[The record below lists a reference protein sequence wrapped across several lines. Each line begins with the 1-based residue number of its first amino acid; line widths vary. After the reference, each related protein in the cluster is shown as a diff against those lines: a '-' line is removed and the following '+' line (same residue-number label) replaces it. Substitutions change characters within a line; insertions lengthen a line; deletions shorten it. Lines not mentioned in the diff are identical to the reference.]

1 MAVRGACGTCKGS
14 ELEPR
19 ACPCPCIAC
28 CIVCLAQVEVPGAVS
43 KIVCALWFE
52 GSVQSSRTWR
62 STRFV
67 DVWSCIAER
76 EDPAKFQ
83 PTPVAGS
90 SHSAGASEA
99 GASHQPFSQL
109 RPTSV
114 SASLPR
120 KIHAA
125 RTEAASGLT
134 RCRGERDRLG
144 SGDWYAY
151 MCVPPRYR
159 CSFVSCKINYCD
171 CVECSPRF
179 PALSTPVFIILS
191 LKP

>member
-1 MAVRGACGTCKGS
+1 MRRSRSCSFDVCREISPARDEKLKVLLIMDLSCPHGSPRGARTQRRRMD
-14 ELEPR
+14 P
-19 ACPCPCIAC
+19 
-28 CIVCLAQVEVPGAVS
+28 PG
-43 KIVCALWFE
+43 KFAL
-52 GSVQSSRTWR
+52 R
-62 STRFV
+62 
-67 DVWSCIAER
+67 
-76 EDPAKFQ
+76 
-83 PTPVAGS
+83 
-90 SHSAGASEA
+90 GARQYPEA
-99 GASHQPFSQL
+99 GRVHHARQQPAPSASRCRILKRALLKRALLKRALLTKPFSQL

-179 PALSTPVFIILS
+179 PALSVPVFIILS